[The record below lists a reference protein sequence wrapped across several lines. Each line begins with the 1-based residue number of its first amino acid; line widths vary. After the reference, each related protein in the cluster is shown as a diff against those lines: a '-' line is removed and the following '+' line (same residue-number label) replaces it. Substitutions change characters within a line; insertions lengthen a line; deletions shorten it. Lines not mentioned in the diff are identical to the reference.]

1 LSTKKKKKLYMDL
14 ILFSYQSDTIESKI
28 KIWKWYY
35 YLALRRKKHASSEE
49 AVAKILGWPRRNY
62 TAWKKE
68 KKSER
73 EEKIEA

>member
-1 LSTKKKKKLYMDL
+1 
-14 ILFSYQSDTIESKI
+14 
-28 KIWKWYY
+28 
-35 YLALRRKKHASSEE
+35 
-49 AVAKILGWPRRNY
+49 VAKILGWPRRNY